1 MWYTLFM
8 SEECIY
14 ITVAVIAFIVTDYI
28 SGTIA
33 ASMVGD
39 LSSKKMKE
47 GLLKKFVY
55 ILILFTCYIIDFVSC
70 KVDLGFTVSLYVV
83 TGVGISLIEITS
95 IFENCCLINP
105 DIKHSNILN
114 VINKSY
120 KNSKENK
127 DDENR

>member
-1 MWYTLFM
+1 M

-14 ITVAVIAFIVTDYI
+14 ITVAVITFIVTDYI

-70 KVDLGFTVSLYVV
+70 KVDLGFTVSLYVA

-105 DIKHSNILN
+105 DIKHSDILN
-114 VINKSY
+114 VISKSY
-120 KNSKENK
+120 KNSKENE
-127 DDENR
+127 DAENR

>member
-1 MWYTLFM
+1 M

-14 ITVAVIAFIVTDYI
+14 ITVAVLAFIVIDYI
-28 SGTIA
+28 SGIIA
-33 ASMVGD
+33 ASMAGD

-47 GLLKKFVY
+47 GLFKKLVY

-70 KVDLGFTVSLYVV
+70 KVDLGFTVSLYIV

-105 DIKHSNILN
+105 EIKHSNILN
-114 VINKSY
+114 VISKSH
-120 KNSKENK
+120 KNGKENE
-127 DDENR
+127 DAENR

>member
-1 MWYTLFM
+1 MWYTGVM

-14 ITVAVIAFIVTDYI
+14 ITVAVIAFIVIDYI
-28 SGTIA
+28 SGTVA

-105 DIKHSNILN
+105 HIKHSDILN
-114 VINKSY
+114 VISKSY
-120 KNSKENK
+120 KNSKENE
-127 DDENR
+127 DAENR

>member
-1 MWYTLFM
+1 M
-8 SEECIY
+8 SDACIY
-14 ITVAVIAFIVTDYI
+14 ISVAVIAFIFIDCI
-28 SGTIA
+28 SGIIA

-39 LSSKKMKE
+39 LSSKKLKV

-70 KVDLGFTVSLYVV
+70 KVDLGFTIKLYNI

-105 DIKHSNILN
+105 EIKHSNILN
-114 VINKSY
+114 VISKANKY
-120 KNSKENK
+120 SKDNE
-127 DDENR
+127 DVENR